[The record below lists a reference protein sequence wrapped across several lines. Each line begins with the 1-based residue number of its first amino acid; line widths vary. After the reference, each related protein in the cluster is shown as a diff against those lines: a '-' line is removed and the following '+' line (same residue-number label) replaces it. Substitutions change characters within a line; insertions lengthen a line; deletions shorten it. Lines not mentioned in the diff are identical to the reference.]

1 MTTNKAAGRREGDTV
16 TKKELKMYK
25 VYKLEIR
32 SIEDSILEL
41 QTVLENVSS
50 KPITD
55 EQTNHNAFIVDKQS
69 DLVLKK
75 LELEDK
81 LMIARANLIESHEQ
95 IEGAIEKLNEPIER
109 TVLRMRYINDM
120 KWEEICVHIDYEWA
134 QMHRIHNKALK
145 NMSRIET

>member
-1 MTTNKAAGRREGDTV
+1 MTKE
-16 TKKELKMYK
+16 ELKRYNA
-25 VYKLEIR
+25 YKLEIR

-55 EQTNHNAFIVDKQS
+55 EQTNHNAFLVDKQS

-109 TVLRMRYINDM
+109 TVLRMRYINCM
-120 KWEEICVHIDYEWA
+120 KWEEICVNIDFEWA
-134 QMHRIHNKALK
+134 QMHRIHKEALK
-145 NMSRIET
+145 NIAKIKT